1 MRHVCVTATSDPL
14 KSTFRER
21 ERCQRC
27 VCGSGPKNDQNNSRC
42 VSKSMCVIS
51 ICTTHV
57 KLGSVRS
64 ATCRAKPKPE
74 GRAHPRRLHGALGV
88 ALPLRLSHHTPHV
101 VYRAHYTSTCSL
113 SLSSTL
119 SLSRAASHLPPP
131 THPLSNTRT
140 HTQHTHT
147 PRRSSFPIP
156 FSPPTSLSPL
166 PTRRPQ

>member
-21 ERCQRC
+21 ERERCQRC
-27 VCGSGPKNDQNNSRC
+27 VCGSGPKNDQNDSRC

-101 VYRAHYTSTCSL
+101 VYRALHLHVLSLRLSL
-113 SLSSTL
+113 SLSCRIS
-119 SLSRAASHLPPP
+119 PPSAHAP
-131 THPLSNTRT
+131 PLQHS
-140 HTQHTHT
+140 HTHT
-147 PRRSSFPIP
+147 THAHAETLIVPHSLLT
-156 FSPPTSLSPL
+156 PPSLSPL